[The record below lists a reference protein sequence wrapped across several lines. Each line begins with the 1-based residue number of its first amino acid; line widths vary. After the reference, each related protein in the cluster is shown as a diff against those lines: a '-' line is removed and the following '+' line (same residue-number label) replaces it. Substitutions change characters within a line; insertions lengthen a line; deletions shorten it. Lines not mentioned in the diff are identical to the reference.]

1 MNKTEEYLDSLLNN
15 VSPERKAEADRKRR
29 RTSADFVKEFES
41 DLDETDIDDV
51 IREFEEEISGPESAG
66 KTEDGFFGNL
76 EGIVNTAKEASAVKQ
91 TRKEDRFEVDTL
103 EDDSWIEPS
112 ADPEEAGTNDEH
124 VSEEER
130 ELSEAL
136 SSLPTAEDISDISGS
151 AGSVYQEDDDFEEE
165 YSERETPEKKP
176 KKESKKEEKK
186 GFFGKLSKILFG
198 DDDDEVTD
206 EKEQASE
213 GEAGESGSKKD
224 KGKKKKDKKEKKAKE
239 KKPKEKKAKEPKP
252 KKEKKEK
259 KPKKPKEVDLSP
271 PLPKA
276 PVILIFIMCFSV
288 MLFVIISSTLL
299 GYSTSIEDAKAA
311 YAAQN
316 YVDAYETIAGLEAK
330 SADEEFC
337 QKVFLLAKVQGKM
350 ANGDSLYGSGKYTM
364 ALDSYICALGRY
376 DANYEDAAAC
386 QIQKEYDNLQSQ
398 IVTRLQEKFQ
408 VSEEEA
414 RELYRLNNRTEY
426 SVRVYQL
433 VKAQELTE

>member
-51 IREFEEEISGPESAG
+51 IREFEEEISGPESTG

-136 SSLPTAEDISDISGS
+136 SSLPTAEDISDISGA

-239 KKPKEKKAKEPKP
+239 KKPKEKKAKEP
-252 KKEKKEK
+252 
-259 KPKKPKEVDLSP
+259 
-271 PLPKA
+271 
-276 PVILIFIMCFSV
+276 
-288 MLFVIISSTLL
+288 
-299 GYSTSIEDAKAA
+299 
-311 YAAQN
+311 
-316 YVDAYETIAGLEAK
+316 
-330 SADEEFC
+330 
-337 QKVFLLAKVQGKM
+337 
-350 ANGDSLYGSGKYTM
+350 
-364 ALDSYICALGRY
+364 
-376 DANYEDAAAC
+376 
-386 QIQKEYDNLQSQ
+386 
-398 IVTRLQEKFQ
+398 
-408 VSEEEA
+408 
-414 RELYRLNNRTEY
+414 
-426 SVRVYQL
+426 
-433 VKAQELTE
+433 